1 MFTPGLHISVSW
13 RTSTR
18 VKSRMLSARFR
29 RCISARSL
37 DAAPMPWL
45 GPPSDG
51 LTSGA
56 PKVVQESFLV
66 GCLLP
71 AKVPPLLG
79 SSLARQHASSVLCIA
94 LSQASKAMRCCAL
107 KRTLRAFVVSR
118 TAHVPSSPEK
128 IKLKFDETTAHI
140 NLNNRKVCF
149 LDDGPCACC

>member
-1 MFTPGLHISVSW
+1 M
-13 RTSTR
+13 R
-18 VKSRMLSARFR
+18 VTSRMLSARFR

-45 GPPSDG
+45 GPPFDG

-56 PKVVQESFLV
+56 PKVVRESFLV
-66 GCLLP
+66 DCLLS
-71 AKVPPLLG
+71 AKVSPPLLG
-79 SSLARQHASSVLCIA
+79 SSLARQQASSVICIA

-128 IKLKFDETTAHI
+128 IKAEI
-140 NLNNRKVCF
+140 
-149 LDDGPCACC
+149 